1 MWIIL
6 GFIAIAATLINIYL
20 FSAGKD
26 YKLAMAAGL
35 SFTALTLCAE
45 ISFVAGQVARED
57 WSAVREVVNFQWAL
71 WVLTIISII
80 LNVLPVF
87 LERKDQ
93 KKRMNATSSN
103 RVAN

>member
-6 GFIAIAATLINIYL
+6 GFIAIAATLLNIYL

-45 ISFVAGQVARED
+45 ISFIAGQAARED
-57 WSAVREVVNFQWAL
+57 WSAVREVVHFQRALWAL
-71 WVLTIISII
+71 TGASIFI
-80 LNVLPVF
+80 NVLPVF
-87 LERKDQ
+87 IERRD
-93 KKRMNATSSN
+93 KKKKINAAS
-103 RVAN
+103 

>member
-6 GFIAIAATLINIYL
+6 GFIAIAATLLNIYL

-26 YKLAMAAGL
+26 YKLAMAAAL

-45 ISFVAGQVARED
+45 ITFIAGQAAKED

-71 WVLTIISII
+71 WVLTGASIFI
-80 LNVLPVF
+80 NVLPVF
-87 LERKDQ
+87 IEKKDN
-93 KKRMNATSSN
+93 KKRVSAIASKQT
-103 RVAN
+103 VD